1 MPIAIT
7 ILPQFGSSPAIAVF
21 TKGEFATEKAIFFA
35 SISFLHLLTFIVT
48 NFVATPSV
56 KNDSQQLHGVK
67 RIAQGTI
74 ALAAGDLSA
83 GDTVMLAPVPTNA
96 SISSIKLFND
106 DLDSGTTMTTDVGL
120 YTTAIAAVDDDAYA
134 SAITDLRG
142 AVTTGTEVA
151 FEARDINKCGQKV
164 WEDAGQSSDPGGYYY
179 IGLTF
184 DAAGDTAGDLSF
196 VIEYTVD

>member
-1 MPIAIT
+1 MANVNT
-7 ILPQFGSSPAIAVF
+7 D
-21 TKGEFATEKAIFFA
+21 
-35 SISFLHLLTFIVT
+35 IVT
-48 NFVATPSV
+48 NFVATPPV
-56 KNDSQQLHGVK
+56 KNDSQQLHGAK

-83 GDTVMLAPVPTNA
+83 TDTVMLAPVPTNA
-96 SISSIKLFND
+96 SITSIKLFND
-106 DLDSGTTMTTDVGL
+106 DLDSGSTNTTDVGL

-151 FEARDINKCGQKV
+151 FEARNINKMGQKV

-179 IGLTF
+179 VGLLF

-196 VIEYTVD
+196 IIEYVID

>member
-1 MPIAIT
+1 MANVNT
-7 ILPQFGSSPAIAVF
+7 D
-21 TKGEFATEKAIFFA
+21 
-35 SISFLHLLTFIVT
+35 IVT
-48 NFVATPSV
+48 NFVATPQV

-74 ALAAGDLSA
+74 ALASGDLSA
-83 GDTVMLAPVPTNA
+83 TDTVMLAPIPTNA
-96 SISSIKLFND
+96 SVSSIKLFND

-120 YTTAIAAVDDDAYA
+120 YTTAIVAVDDDAYA

-179 IGLTF
+179 IGLLF

>member
-1 MPIAIT
+1 MANVNT
-7 ILPQFGSSPAIAVF
+7 D
-21 TKGEFATEKAIFFA
+21 
-35 SISFLHLLTFIVT
+35 IVT
-48 NFVATPSV
+48 NFVAVPQV

-106 DLDSGTTMTTDVGL
+106 DLDSGTTNTADVGL
-120 YTTAIAAVDDDAYA
+120 WTTAIAAVDDDAYA

-151 FEARDINKCGQKV
+151 FEARNINKCGQKV
-164 WEDAGQSSDPGGYYY
+164 WQDAGQSSDPGGYYY
-179 IGLTF
+179 VGIIF